1 MIKKEQLINRL
12 KKCDDRQIVIFD
24 PIIESKM
31 SFLINQIRMFLT
43 KSPNLTLIV
52 IKNS

>member
-1 MIKKEQLINRL
+1 MIKKEQLINKL
-12 KKCDDRQIVIFD
+12 KKCDDKQLVIFD

-31 SFLINQIRMFLT
+31 SFLMNQIRMILT
-43 KSPNLTLIV
+43 KCPNLTLIV